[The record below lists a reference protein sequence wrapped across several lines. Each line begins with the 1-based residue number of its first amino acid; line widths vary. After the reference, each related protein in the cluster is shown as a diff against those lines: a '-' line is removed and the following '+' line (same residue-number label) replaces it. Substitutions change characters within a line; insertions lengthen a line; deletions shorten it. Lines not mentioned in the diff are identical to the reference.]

1 MKVTVYST
9 TTCPWCVKA
18 KEYLKDN
25 GVHFEEKNVSK
36 DREAAMFMIDKT
48 GQRGVPVIDIN
59 NNFVVGFDK
68 EKIDRLLKL

>member
-18 KEYLKDN
+18 KEYLKEN
-25 GVHFEEKNVSK
+25 GVPFEEKNVSK
-36 DREAAMFMIDKT
+36 DREAAMYMIDKT

-59 NNFVVGFDK
+59 DNFIVGFDK
-68 EKIDRLLKL
+68 EQIDKLLNL